1 MAAHL
6 LESEMKAKSV
16 ERRIRARVV
25 RAFRRMARG
34 AADKAAYAA
43 TVRFYRSA
51 GHAWTRQLG

>member
-1 MAAHL
+1 
-6 LESEMKAKSV
+6 MKAKSV